1 MENVVPPFKVDVA
14 GTFLLPAAL
23 REAREQYRNEQISL
37 LTLRAVEDAEIRNL
51 VDRLK
56 AEGLKVIT
64 DGRFRSDAWPLDFMC
79 GLDGIRFRDDRKTSV
94 ELTGRID
101 VHHHPVLDD
110 FVFLTGV
117 TGGDVIAKQVLPAP
131 SRLLAELMKDANR
144 TELDSVYPDREIL
157 LVDLAQTYQ
166 KLIMELY
173 RSGCRYLQLDDAT
186 RTVTDNAIRVNNMAL
201 ENLPADLFIAFHSPT
216 EMLFSLQGI
225 HAFFL
230 DYDSECCG
238 KNRLLWFI
246 REKQSVF
253 GFVLSHYPRRKSWK
267 S

>member
-14 GTFLLPAAL
+14 GTFLLPSAL

-56 AEGLKVIT
+56 AEGLKVVT

-131 SRLLAELMKDANR
+131 SRLLAELMKRSAGRFSNAMLLTR
-144 TELDSVYPDREIL
+144 IALSVTVR
-157 LVDLAQTYQ
+157 VA
-166 KLIMELY
+166 
-173 RSGCRYLQLDDAT
+173 SSSCR
-186 RTVTDNAIRVNNMAL
+186 
-201 ENLPADLFIAFHSPT
+201 
-216 EMLFSLQGI
+216 
-225 HAFFL
+225 
-230 DYDSECCG
+230 
-238 KNRLLWFI
+238 
-246 REKQSVF
+246 
-253 GFVLSHYPRRKSWK
+253 
-267 S
+267 

>member
-1 MENVVPPFKVDVA
+1 MEKVVPPFKVDVA
-14 GTFLLPAAL
+14 GTFLLPPAL

-56 AEGLKVIT
+56 AEGLKVVT

-101 VHHHPVLDD
+101 VHRHPVLDD

-144 TELDSVYPDREIL
+144 TQLDLIYPELETL
-157 LVDLAQTYQ
+157 LVDIAQVYQ

-173 RSGCRYLQLDDAT
+173 KSGCRYLQLDDAT

-201 ENLPADLFIAFHSPT
+201 ENLPADLYIAFHSPT

-225 HAFFL
+225 NAF
-230 DYDSECCG
+230 SSTMIRNVVAKTVCCG
-238 KNRLLWFI
+238 SYGKGNRFLVSSFPI
-246 REKQSVF
+246 I
-253 GFVLSHYPRRKSWK
+253 P
-267 S
+267 